1 MYEYIKGSDTET
13 VWFNKMSKTHKTPA
27 LTLQSKESLPQGSS
41 VCMHVMC
48 QCIYVCVLLT
58 GFFHWFY
65 ECSLEKNKLGL

>member
-48 QCIYVCVLLT
+48 
-58 GFFHWFY
+58 
-65 ECSLEKNKLGL
+65 